1 MQKLSK
7 KQQRVYD
14 YVVEYIAEH
23 GYPPAV
29 REIGEA
35 LGLSSPSTVHFH
47 LKHLAELGYIN
58 KGSKLGRAIAPV
70 DRSAVAKQSA
80 APVEEKLR
88 EIPGIPVLGHVAAGA
103 PILAEECIEDY
114 LPYDNGGRPGEYF
127 ALRVRGYSMKNAGIL
142 PDDLVVVKK
151 QSEAHNGEI
160 VVALL
165 GEEATVKRFK
175 REGKRIWLLPE
186 NEDFSP
192 IDGTE
197 AQIMGRVTAVVRE
210 Y

>member
-1 MQKLSK
+1 MQKLTRM
-7 KQQRVYD
+7 QQKVYD
-14 YVVEYIAEH
+14 YVLAYIAEH

-29 REIGEA
+29 REIGAA
-35 LGLSSPSTVHFH
+35 LGLNSPSTVHFH
-47 LKHLAELGYIN
+47 LKHLAELGYIDKADN
-58 KGSKLGRAIAPV
+58 KGRAIAPV
-70 DRSAVAKQSA
+70 DRGASVAPPA
-80 APVEEKLR
+80 EERVR
-88 EIPGIPVLGHVAAGA
+88 EIPGIPIVGRVAAGA

-114 LPYDNGGRPGEYF
+114 LPYDNGGRAGEYF

-165 GEEATVKRFK
+165 GDEATVKRFK

-186 NEDFSP
+186 NEEFSP

-210 Y
+210 YS

>member
-1 MQKLSK
+1 MEKMSK

-29 REIGEA
+29 REIGKG
-35 LGLSSPSTVHFH
+35 LGLTSPSTVHFH

-58 KGSKLGRAIAPV
+58 KADKMGRAIVPV
-70 DRSAVAKQSA
+70 DRSALMPKASA
-80 APVEEKLR
+80 AEEKVR
-88 EIPGIPVLGHVAAGA
+88 EIPGIPILGNVAAGA

-114 LPYDNGGRPGEYF
+114 LPYDNGGKPGEYF

-151 QSEAHNGEI
+151 QPEAHNGEI

-165 GEEATVKRFK
+165 GDEATVKRFK
-175 REGKRIWLLPE
+175 KEGKRIWLLPE
-186 NEDFSP
+186 NEEFSP